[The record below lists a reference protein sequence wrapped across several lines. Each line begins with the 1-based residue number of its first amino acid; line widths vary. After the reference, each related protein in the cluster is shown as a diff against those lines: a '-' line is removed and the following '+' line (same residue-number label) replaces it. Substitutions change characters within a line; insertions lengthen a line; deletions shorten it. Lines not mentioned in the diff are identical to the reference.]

1 MVKDIDLVRLKI
13 LTKWLYDIVEEITN
27 NKVLSDEDIIELLMS
42 AKGIMTDIDKEI
54 VLIVKENSQN
64 KK

>member
-1 MVKDIDLVRLKI
+1 MVKDIDLVKIKI

>member
-13 LTKWLYDIVEEITN
+13 LTKWLYDIVEEIAN
-27 NKVLSDEDIIELLMS
+27 NKALNDEDIIELLMS
-42 AKGIMTDIDKEI
+42 AKGIMSDIDKEI
-54 VLIVKENSQN
+54 VFIVKENSQN

>member
-1 MVKDIDLVRLKI
+1 MVKDIDLVKIKI
-13 LTKWLYDIVEEITN
+13 LTKWLYDIIEEIAN
-27 NKVLSDEDIIELLMS
+27 NKALSDEDIIELLMS
-42 AKGIMTDIDKEI
+42 AKGIMSDIDKEI